1 MEPVIADLINNPKV
15 PKWLRFAIVTLVCG
29 FVVFLGVMLT
39 LKSPMLV
46 GKNFRGRCSRA
57 VSCGRVRS
65 VSENR
70 KESLRNKKR
79 IASLNFVPK
88 EVLK

>member
-1 MEPVIADLINNPKV
+1 MEPVIVDLINNPKV

-46 GKNFRGRCSRA
+46 GKIFGA
-57 VSCGRVRS
+57 VLAVLFLAGACVLFL
-65 VSENR
+65 
-70 KESLRNKKR
+70 KIAKK
-79 IASLNFVPK
+79 A
-88 EVLK
+88 